1 MATRN
6 LLNFCLS
13 LVFHVS
19 MAVASS
25 HTSTQSPTVGSPSNP
40 LFGLPPSDFALAI
53 AHPVS
58 NASFPTTGYNTSIPA
73 GPADATGSE
82 IPGWYL
88 SISVAANIPLTNA
101 SSISARDKK
110 SKFTEA
116 AVLSLVPPST
126 STHRQE
132 GLYLDAESWKVCA
145 IVFTAGLSDE
155 TTETAQT
162 ARLDG
167 TCAALLPSECI
178 QGLQINSVANN
189 IGKDKDDL
197 GACGSLAVPDACLEY
212 FGGTIGVGYEI
223 DSSNFDQSN
232 RRYSFFAG
240 ASAPAGK
247 DNASALVAMER
258 VLRRMQEWAG
268 ESLCGL

>member
-6 LLNFCLS
+6 LLNFSLS

-25 HTSTQSPTVGSPSNP
+25 SSSSAQLTLTIGSPSNP
-40 LFGLPPSDFALAI
+40 PFGLPPSDFALAI

-82 IPGWYL
+82 VPGWYL

-101 SSISARDKK
+101 SDTSSSSISAKDKK

-126 STHRQE
+126 HRQE
-132 GLYLDAESWKVCA
+132 GLDAESWRVCA
-145 IVFTAGLSDE
+145 IVFTGGLSDE

-167 TCAALLPSECI
+167 TCAALLP
-178 QGLQINSVANN
+178 
-189 IGKDKDDL
+189 K
-197 GACGSLAVPDACLEY
+197 
-212 FGGTIGVGYEI
+212 I

-258 VLRRMQEWAG
+258 VPRRMQEWAG